1 MNKYLITLVAAA
13 GLVAGCNKSDENVSQ
28 DFNTLPPAVQ
38 KTARA
43 QSPNGEILGVSKTS
57 ENGVDAYK
65 IEYRAADN
73 SKPTVVIASDGR
85 LISSDMPRN
94 ATAVDKILTPTGA
107 IGTKF
112 SSLPPAAQKTIQAQ
126 APNAEIADVSR
137 HDKDGRII
145 YEVEFRDKGKNPTIQ
160 VAEDG
165 TLVQNLQK

>member
-1 MNKYLITLVAAA
+1 MNKYIITLVAAA
-13 GLVAGCNKSDENVSQ
+13 GLVAGCNKSVENVSQ

-57 ENGVDAYK
+57 ENGIDAYK

-94 ATAVDKILTPTGA
+94 ASAVDKILTPTGA

-112 SSLPPAAQKTIQAQ
+112 SSLPPAA
-126 APNAEIADVSR
+126 
-137 HDKDGRII
+137 
-145 YEVEFRDKGKNPTIQ
+145 
-160 VAEDG
+160 
-165 TLVQNLQK
+165 